1 VTRAGT
7 SEYSIRYNPRMTT
20 RTLLA
25 ALFVA
30 GAVVAE
36 PVIFP
41 GRPFTLHVVDATTGV
56 GLYGVKITTDDGIVC
71 YTLRDGSASFS
82 ERSLMDR
89 TVSFAAQHDGIA
101 TTARFGVTR
110 GGAGTITVP
119 AS

>member
-1 VTRAGT
+1 
-7 SEYSIRYNPRMTT
+7 M
-20 RTLLA
+20 
-25 ALFVA
+25 
-30 GAVVAE
+30 
-36 PVIFP
+36 
-41 GRPFTLHVVDATTGV
+41 DATTGV

-89 TVSFAAQHDGIA
+89 KVSFAAQRAGIA

-110 GGAGTITVP
+110 GGTGTISVP